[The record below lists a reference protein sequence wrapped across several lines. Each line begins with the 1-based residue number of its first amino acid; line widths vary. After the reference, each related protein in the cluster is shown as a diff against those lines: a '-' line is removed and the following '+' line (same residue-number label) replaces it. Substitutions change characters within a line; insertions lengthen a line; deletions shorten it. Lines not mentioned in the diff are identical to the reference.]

1 MGLGGRSEVGID
13 SQMDAHVLSFEP
25 APTTASQH
33 RGLLLARQAE
43 DTLIKANRVR
53 LSLATSGH
61 GQLDVIE
68 TENLHRSSLS
78 GLVPSEPW
86 HTEPVTC
93 GTRRRTT
100 LIRAFFG
107 SLAFIGAF
115 VGVMAAPAEA
125 TWSIVGV
132 DAETGEV
139 GAAIASCVPVEIL
152 GDSEEPL
159 VPLVIVPGVAVGVTQ
174 AQLNLD
180 APPRMRELVAAGA
193 SPAEI
198 IDDLSGSEFDEV
210 ASLRQHAIIRLP
222 DDGTA
227 VGEADGDAIE
237 VAAITGADNSP
248 EALDRAG
255 EGVSVQGNLL
265 VSSAVVDDALAS
277 YQDAIDGDADLASAL
292 AEGLLAGSSAGG
304 DRRCGEQTALFA
316 QLVVARP
323 TDDPTAPSILL
334 TVSVDEGDGQ
344 NPVVLLA
351 EAHRSGQMGVVD
363 AGAGSSG
370 SGGLV
375 RISALALAGV
385 MVVVSLVALKRGMG
399 SIRARR

>member
-1 MGLGGRSEVGID
+1 MSRRPGGG
-13 SQMDAHVLSFEP
+13 
-25 APTTASQH
+25 TT
-33 RGLLLARQAE
+33 
-43 DTLIKANRVR
+43 
-53 LSLATSGH
+53 
-61 GQLDVIE
+61 
-68 TENLHRSSLS
+68 
-78 GLVPSEPW
+78 
-86 HTEPVTC
+86 
-93 GTRRRTT
+93 
-100 LIRAFFG
+100 
-107 SLAFIGAF
+107 
-115 VGVMAAPAEA
+115 
-125 TWSIVGV
+125 
-132 DAETGEV
+132 
-139 GAAIASCVPVEIL
+139 
-152 GDSEEPL
+152 
-159 VPLVIVPGVAVGVTQ
+159 
-174 AQLNLD
+174 
-180 APPRMRELVAAGA
+180 
-193 SPAEI
+193 
-198 IDDLSGSEFDEV
+198 
-210 ASLRQHAIIRLP
+210 
-222 DDGTA
+222 
-227 VGEADGDAIE
+227 VGEADGGAIE

-265 VSSAVVDDALAS
+265 VSSAVVDDALAG
-277 YQDAIDGDADLASAL
+277 YQDAIDGEADLASAL

-344 NPVVLLA
+344 NPVALLA

-375 RISALALAGV
+375 KIPALALAGV